1 MVYTKEILLAL
12 GVIGVISGCGGGGGT
27 STGSNGQNNSSQ
39 TGVPPASTNPADP
52 TEGTPDV
59 PTGGSNSTASTEQ
72 NNSVNSS
79 EQTPVAEANITTIDV
94 MALYTSE
101 ADASVDGGAE
111 AKINHFFAVTNKINK
126 DSKIDLVYRV
136 VHMEESAELDNDLQS
151 GDNLDL
157 ITYDK
162 DVHAL
167 RDTHKADLVVG
178 YIETADN
185 CGNGWLNE
193 YDEMREDLGYSVVPI
208 DCSADSTAHEIG
220 HNLGLNH
227 SHRQDDLGRFP
238 YSVGY
243 GVDDEFVTVM
253 AYADFFGDP
262 DTALYYSNPTIIDCG
277 MNVKQACG
285 VPENEIEPA
294 YAAESIRRVIA
305 DVAKFR

>member
-1 MVYTKEILLAL
+1 MVYIKEILMAL

-27 STGSNGQNNSSQ
+27 PTGSNEQNNSSQ
-39 TGVPPASTNPADP
+39 AEVPPASTNPSAP
-52 TEGTPDV
+52 TEATPNV
-59 PTGGSNSTASTEQ
+59 PTEQ
-72 NNSVNSS
+72 NNSVNPP
-79 EQTPVAEANITTIDV
+79 EQTPVTEANITTIDV

-136 VHMEESAELDNDLQS
+136 VHMEESRELDE
-151 GDNLDL
+151 GTEIGKNLDN
-157 ITYDK
+157 ITDDK

-178 YIETADN
+178 YLETARN

-193 YDEMREDLGYSVVPI
+193 EEEMQEDLGYSVVPI
-208 DCSADSTAHEIG
+208 DCPSDSTAHEIG

-243 GVDDEFVTVM
+243 GVDDEFVTIM
-253 AYADFFGDP
+253 AYADSFGNP

-277 MNVKQACG
+277 VNVKQACG
-285 VPENEIEPA
+285 VPEDEDEPA